1 MTGMRRWM
9 TAAVA
14 AAVVAG
20 GTTAC
25 GGGDESPGDGDGV
38 RQTVKIG
45 GIFDLSGETADIGTP
60 YADGIKGFVEYWNQ
74 AGDGPEIELTSED
87 YKYKTELAEGLFAS
101 LEREGVVAL
110 QGWGTGD
117 TEALTDEVTAD
128 RIPFMSASSA
138 DSLTKP
144 SRTPF
149 NFVAAT
155 SYAGQ
160 MRIALRWIREQASG
174 AEVASFHQASPFGRS
189 PQKPGARTARRLGL
203 GFEPYE
209 MRANDKH
216 NRRQLRLA
224 RSRGAK
230 FVVIQNTSIPAA
242 RLAKDIANLRLDV
255 KIVCLNWCADELFIE
270 LAGDGADGT
279 VGVLPFAPPSSKA
292 DGLAAPRTFLSK
304 RGAHPRPGGR
314 ALHPG
319 LVHDGPHG
327 GRHPARRRQ
336 GRRDRRVHQTGA
348 RGDGCVRHR
357 RRHGASGVH
366 RRLACRH
373 EGGKALR
380 GQERPVVAAH
390 RSAERP
396 LSAPDGA
403 AAPINALRR
412 RRR

>member
-1 MTGMRRWM
+1 MP
-9 TAAVA
+9 AAVA
-14 AAVVAG
+14 AVVLAG

-25 GGGDESPGDGDGV
+25 GGGDDSPGAGDGV
-38 RQTVKIG
+38 RQTVKVG

-74 AGDGPEIELTSED
+74 AGDGPEIELRSED
-87 YKYKTELAEGLFAS
+87 YKYERKLAEGLFAS

-144 SRTPF
+144 SRAPF

-160 MRIALRWIREQASG
+160 MRIVLRWIREQASG
-174 AEVASFHQASPFGRS
+174 AEVALFHQDSPFGRS
-189 PQKPGARTARRLGL
+189 PRKAGARTAQRLGL

-209 MRANDKH
+209 MRREAKH
-216 NRRQLRLA
+216 YRRQLRLA

-242 RLAKDIANLRLDV
+242 RLVKDIANLRLDV

-270 LAGDGADGT
+270 LAGDAADGT
-279 VGVLPFAPPSSKA
+279 VGVLPFAPPSVKA
-292 DGLAAPRTFLSK
+292 DGLAAPRTFLS
-304 RGAHPRPGGR
+304 RSGR
-314 ALHPG
+314 ALDQEG
-319 LVHDGPHG
+319 LRYIQGWYTMALMAEGIRLAADKGDVTGESIKRALEEMDAFDTG
-327 GRHPARRRQ
+327 GVTAPLDFTAESHA
-336 GRRDRRVHQTGA
+336 GMKGA
-348 RGDGCVRHR
+348 RLYVVKNDRWSQLSGLLSVR
-357 RRHGASGVH
+357 
-366 RRLACRH
+366 
-373 EGGKALR
+373 
-380 GQERPVVAAH
+380 
-390 RSAERP
+390 
-396 LSAPDGA
+396 
-403 AAPINALRR
+403 
-412 RRR
+412 